1 MKKIVIGM
9 LVFLATMS
17 VCFAEDMKVMAL
29 SQISTQQPEQ
39 LIRVK
44 VLETMQLNDNLVI
57 NEGAIV
63 EGQMVKV
70 VSPKRLKRN
79 ASFSFLPL
87 KYTVVGRTYPING
100 GYVGKYSQNI
110 KINKEKL
117 AKSAVLTAGDFLVK
131 GLSYGYYAVE
141 GAVKDEKGNVVVS
154 SVNNVYKNSPLS
166 YVEKGK
172 YTVVAPN
179 TLFSFKFPNCSV
191 NASNY

>member
-1 MKKIVIGM
+1 MR
-9 LVFLATMS
+9 VFPF
-17 VCFAEDMKVMAL
+17 CP
-29 SQISTQQPEQ
+29 Q
-39 LIRVK
+39 
-44 VLETMQLNDNLVI
+44 
-57 NEGAIV
+57 
-63 EGQMVKV
+63 
-70 VSPKRLKRN
+70 
-79 ASFSFLPL
+79 
-87 KYTVVGRTYPING
+87 KYTVAGKTYPING
-100 GYVGKYSQNI
+100 GYVGKYSPLI